1 MFNSRRRST
10 SNKRKYI
17 IGAVALIIIYLCIA
31 SRYQTYEH
39 SEVIKN
45 AKPIAVWEFVADF
58 SKMKQLNPTILDF
71 KILSDH
77 GNYED
82 WKYSVEFIEQLSHW
96 PHWEN
101 TIIGNFHVRKVLKD
115 HKNLYL
121 VESIHKACF
130 FKFFC
135 CKYLKFEFLI
145 GMISDICVYNTISIS
160 FASKINRRISN
171 NRT

>member
-1 MFNSRRRST
+1 MFNPRRRSI

-17 IGAVALIIIYLCIA
+17 IGGVGLLLAYLFYSS

-82 WKYSVEFIEQLSHW
+82 WKYSVEFIELLSHW
-96 PHWEN
+96 PYWQN
-101 TIIGNFHVRKVLKD
+101 IIIGHFHVRKVLKD
-115 HKNLYL
+115 QKHLYL
-121 VESIHKACF
+121 VESTHEVCF
-130 FKFFC
+130 FKYFC
-135 CKYLKFEFLI
+135 CKYHKFEFLI
-145 GMISDICVYNTISIS
+145 GMIINNTFSIS
-160 FASKINRRISN
+160 FASKINWRISN
-171 NRT
+171 KGI